1 MTAASESGAVAY
13 FTEGDHG
20 GWGTALAPIDRRE
33 SIRVRKKLQARI
45 HVMGFAEP
53 FNGMTDDMS
62 EGGLRVCVPIDPKLC
77 VGQRCEIMLQEG
89 SDGASDGE
97 PVYAT
102 VVRTERVG
110 DEADRLL
117 GVGVRF
123 DQPLYL

>member
-1 MTAASESGAVAY
+1 MTAASESDTVAF

-33 SIRVRKKLQARI
+33 SIRVRKKVQARI
-45 HVMGFAEP
+45 HIMGFAEP
-53 FNGMTDDMS
+53 FDGTTDDLS

-77 VGQRCEIMLQEG
+77 VGQRCEIMLRQG
-89 SDGASDGE
+89 SESDGE